1 MRTALRFLE
10 TLGSRQ
16 VRILHMSNIFKY
28 HDSSSCVTGLNS
40 RRRRRRSWRSQMD
53 LKVRVELS
61 YSQLEHHT

>member
-1 MRTALRFLE
+1 
-10 TLGSRQ
+10 
-16 VRILHMSNIFKY
+16 MSNIFKY

-40 RRRRRRSWRSQMD
+40 RRRGRSWRSEMD